1 METEPVARSRLI
13 AGHRI
18 TIGHLGDDGCSIEI
32 MGGRLS
38 HLQPDVTAVRFRLTR
53 RQRSIWLIAGVLQ
66 LVPAGLVIVAGGGA
80 FRVLLLGYPPILY
93 GLIYLMQGR
102 FGVDLLL
109 ECAVARGARR
119 RIVSWDRVQAIEARR
134 WQAIQ
139 VIVLVEPDRRSR
151 LRAPATGFLYRDPRF
166 DEKLATIRSWWL
178 DHRGPDAL
186 ELTNEPVPTS
196 RWMSVWQILQQVA
209 TGLLGLYA
217 LLILLVII
225 VTAGRHGTIR
235 LLSAEVPPILIAC
248 LLEPIRPHL
257 LRALRKSWRHN

>member
-1 METEPVARSRLI
+1 
-13 AGHRI
+13 
-18 TIGHLGDDGCSIEI
+18 
-32 MGGRLS
+32 MGGRLG

-93 GLIYLMQGR
+93 GLIYVLQGR
-102 FGVDLLL
+102 FGVDLFP
-109 ECAVARGARR
+109 ECAVARGVRR
-119 RIVSWDRVQAIEARR
+119 RIVSWDRVQAIEPRR
-134 WQAIQ
+134 RQAMQ
-139 VIVLVEPDRRSR
+139 LIVLVEPDRRSR

-186 ELTNEPVPTS
+186 ELTNEPIPIARRT
-196 RWMSVWQILQQVA
+196 SVWQILQQVA
-209 TGLLGLYA
+209 TGLLGFYA

-257 LRALRKSWRHN
+257 LRALPKRWRHN